1 MYLIVGLG
9 NPGKQYENTR
19 HNVGFDVID
28 IFKSKYN
35 LQFRQKGSGEYAKC
49 TIFNQ
54 ECIFLKPL
62 TYMNLSGKAV
72 FEYAKFFKIQE
83 DKIIIVYDDKDISS
97 GEIKLR
103 KKGSSAGHNGIKS
116 ILNNFKDFLRVRIGI
131 GNPKFKHDMINYVIG
146 KVSKE
151 EYMILKKGEEKAV
164 KAIEDIIKNGMDYAM
179 NNNNTSKPNVRKN
192 NQNKNNK
199 KGEKKMDKIYI
210 TGHKNPDTDSIIS
223 AIVAEDIFTKL
234 GYNVTAI
241 AQGVPSEETQFVL
254 DAINRKAPEVHTKLE
269 AGSHVI
275 LVDHNNKEE
284 TLDNIDELII
294 DRVIDHHA
302 VKMIVGYPLY
312 YRAEVVGCTNTILFK
327 MYKENN
333 LEISKEMA
341 LAMLSAIVSDTLL
354 LKSPTTTE
362 EDILT
367 IKELEKI
374 AEVNANEY
382 GLKML
387 KAGTNLSKYSI
398 DEILN
403 LDAKKVKIG
412 DNTVMVSQITTVDI
426 QEHMNE
432 KTEFEARM
440 NEIIKEQNLDLF
452 MFLITDI
459 ITTNSQVIVLGE
471 KAKIIEE
478 GYSVKLEDNTALL
491 EGVMSRKKQ
500 VIPVITKLLS

>member
-35 LQFRQKGSGEYAKC
+35 LQFRQKWSGEYAKY

-199 KGEKKMDKIYI
+199 Y
-210 TGHKNPDTDSIIS
+210 
-223 AIVAEDIFTKL
+223 
-234 GYNVTAI
+234 
-241 AQGVPSEETQFVL
+241 
-254 DAINRKAPEVHTKLE
+254 
-269 AGSHVI
+269 
-275 LVDHNNKEE
+275 
-284 TLDNIDELII
+284 
-294 DRVIDHHA
+294 
-302 VKMIVGYPLY
+302 
-312 YRAEVVGCTNTILFK
+312 
-327 MYKENN
+327 
-333 LEISKEMA
+333 
-341 LAMLSAIVSDTLL
+341 
-354 LKSPTTTE
+354 
-362 EDILT
+362 
-367 IKELEKI
+367 
-374 AEVNANEY
+374 
-382 GLKML
+382 
-387 KAGTNLSKYSI
+387 KAG
-398 DEILN
+398 
-403 LDAKKVKIG
+403 A
-412 DNTVMVSQITTVDI
+412 
-426 QEHMNE
+426 
-432 KTEFEARM
+432 
-440 NEIIKEQNLDLF
+440 
-452 MFLITDI
+452 
-459 ITTNSQVIVLGE
+459 
-471 KAKIIEE
+471 
-478 GYSVKLEDNTALL
+478 
-491 EGVMSRKKQ
+491 
-500 VIPVITKLLS
+500 

>member
-19 HNVGFDVID
+19 HNVGFDVIE

-35 LQFRQKGSGEYAKC
+35 LNFKKKGNGEYAKC
-49 TIFNQ
+49 NILNQ

-72 FEYAKFFKIQE
+72 FEYAKYFKIPE
-83 DKIIIVYDDKDISS
+83 EKIIIVYDDKDILS

-116 ILNNFKDFLRVRIGI
+116 ILINFKDFLRVRIGI
-131 GNPKFKHDMINYVIG
+131 GTPKFKNDMINYVIG
-146 KVSKE
+146 KISKE
-151 EYMILKKGEEKAV
+151 EYIILQKGKEKAV

-179 NNNNTSKPNVRKN
+179 NNHNTSKPNIQKKN
-192 NQNKNNK
+192 NDKKK
-199 KGEKKMDKIYI
+199 KGEKIMNKIYI

-223 AIVAEDIFTKL
+223 AIVAEDLFTKL

-241 AQGVPSEETQFVL
+241 AQGVPTEETQFVL
-254 DAINRKAPEVHTKLE
+254 NAIGKKAPMVHTKLE
-269 AGSHVI
+269 AGAHVI
-275 LVDHNNKEE
+275 LVDHNNEKE

-302 VKMIVGYPLY
+302 VKMMVGYPLY

-333 LEISKEMA
+333 IEISKDIA

-354 LKSPTTTE
+354 LKSPTTTA
-362 EDILT
+362 EDIDAV
-367 IKELEKI
+367 KELAKI
-374 AEVNANEY
+374 AEVDANEY

-387 KAGTNLSKYSI
+387 KAGTDLSKYTI

-403 LDAKKVKIG
+403 LDAKTAKIG
-412 DNTVMVSQITTVDI
+412 NNTVIVAQITTVDI
-426 QEHMNE
+426 QENMQ
-432 KTEFEARM
+432 KKAEFEKRM

-459 ITTNSQVIVLGE
+459 ITTNSQVIALGD
-471 KAKIIEE
+471 KAGIIET
-478 GYSVKLEDNTALL
+478 GYSVKLENNTALL

-500 VIPVITKLLS
+500 VIPVITNLLS